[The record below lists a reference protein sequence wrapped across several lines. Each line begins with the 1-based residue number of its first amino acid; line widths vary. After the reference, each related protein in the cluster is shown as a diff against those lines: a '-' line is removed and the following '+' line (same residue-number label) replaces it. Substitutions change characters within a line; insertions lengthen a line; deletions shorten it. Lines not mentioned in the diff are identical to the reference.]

1 MVNAGI
7 SGNRIL
13 HDLPEMVCG
22 PSALSRF
29 DRDVLSVPGAK
40 FLIILEGINDITHP
54 VGNSL
59 PEQAVTPDQII
70 GRSD

>member
-1 MVNAGI
+1 MPIGVGQT
-7 SGNRIL
+7 GW
-13 HDLPEMVCG
+13 
-22 PSALSRF
+22 
-29 DRDVLSVPGAK
+29 PGAK

-54 VGNSL
+54 AGNSL

>member
-1 MVNAGI
+1 
-7 SGNRIL
+7 
-13 HDLPEMVCG
+13 MVCG

-54 VGNSL
+54 AGNSL